1 MASTPVTTPAVSS
14 KQSSIGPIVAIA
26 LIVLAIVLYFTLDTK
41 TAAPNFTVYHFAA
54 LGFIL
59 FFAGMASGM
68 TGFAFSA
75 IGAMAL
81 FLLPP
86 IVAVPMLQAC
96 SFFNQGLSIAKLRKD
111 MPKTLHD
118 WFPYGPGPAILGGLA
133 GVEAGVWIL
142 NHLPGAG
149 IMLILGILITLYSVY
164 STFKPEGFV
173 LHHDHGDWPTGV
185 VVGALG
191 GAIGGF
197 TAFPGL
203 TVVVWVSLRDLAKA
217 KARAITQPFIMTLQL
232 AALITNAIHH
242 PQNFGKPFWIMLA
255 LTVPAVLPGTLTGV
269 WIYHRISEV
278 NFKRAVFILL
288 LVTGVGLLVKGWGGL
303 H

>member
-1 MASTPVTTPAVSS
+1 MASTQVTAPAVPSKPSS
-14 KQSSIGPIVAIA
+14 TGPIVAIA
-26 LIVLAIVLYFTLDTK
+26 LIALAIVLYFTLDTK
-41 TAAPNFTVYHFAA
+41 TAAPDFTVYHFAA

-59 FFAGMASGM
+59 YFAGLASGM

-75 IGAMAL
+75 IGAIAL

-96 SFFNQGLSIAKLRKD
+96 SFFNQMLSIGKLRKD
-111 MPKTLHD
+111 MPKALHD

-149 IMLILGILITLYSVY
+149 IMLILGILITLYSLY
-164 STFKPEGFV
+164 STFKPKDLIVQGF
-173 LHHDHGDWPTGV
+173 GGWPTGV

-203 TVVVWVSLRDLAKA
+203 PVVLWVSLRDLAKA
-217 KARAITQPFIMTLQL
+217 KARAIVQPFIVTLQL

-242 PQNFGKPFWIMLA
+242 PHNFGKPFWIMLA
-255 LTVPAVLPGTLTGV
+255 LTVPAVLPGTLTGL

-278 NFKRAVFILL
+278 NFKRVVFILL
-288 LVTGVGLLVKGWGGL
+288 LVTGVGLLLKGWGGL